1 MDNIH
6 SGKIK
11 GRTIKVGKVK
21 IIKVGE
27 AEFIGIPAGRF
38 QMGSN
43 DGDRDEVPVHHVN
56 ISAFNMVTTEVTQGQ
71 WQAIMGSNPS
81 DFSV

>member
-11 GRTIKVGKVK
+11 GRTIKVEKVK

-27 AEFIGIPAGRF
+27 AELEFIGIPAGSF

-43 DGDRDEVPVHHVN
+43 DRSDTRPM
-56 ISAFNMVTTEVTQGQ
+56 A
-71 WQAIMGSNPS
+71 SNYGE
-81 DFSV
+81 